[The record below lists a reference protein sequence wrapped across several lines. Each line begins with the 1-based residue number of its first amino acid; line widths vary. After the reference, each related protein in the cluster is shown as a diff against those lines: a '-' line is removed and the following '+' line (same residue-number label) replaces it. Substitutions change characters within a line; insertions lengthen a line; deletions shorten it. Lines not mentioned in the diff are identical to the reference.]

1 LFLGGR
7 HLAMNKNLSWILLVS
22 VTSLVA
28 CQNVSDRP
36 VAEKSPLAVSP
47 ALSTP
52 PLDLTPLAS
61 PTPTPSPT
69 FNPPEIPLPRSGK
82 VTRLVKKRAI
92 APLAIETTAGTN
104 YFLKLVD
111 NSSQA
116 TVMTVFVRGGT
127 TAQVKVP
134 LGTYQIRYATGNK
147 WYGAKH
153 LFGPETTY
161 NRAEDIFNF
170 RRQGNR
176 VLGYTLKLYKVV
188 DGNLQTTPIDPGQF

>member
-1 LFLGGR
+1 
-7 HLAMNKNLSWILLVS
+7 MKKYLSPILLVS

-36 VAEKSPLAVSP
+36 VVEKPTLAVSP

-52 PLDLTPLAS
+52 PPDLTALTS

-69 FNPPEIPLPRSGK
+69 FSQPEIPLPKSGK
-82 VTRLVKKRAI
+82 VTRVTKKRAI
-92 APLAIETTAGTN
+92 APLAIDTTAGTN

-111 NSSQA
+111 SASQA

-127 TAQVKVP
+127 TTRVKVP
-134 LGTYQIRYATGNK
+134 LGTYQIRYATGDK
-147 WYGAKH
+147 WYGTKY
-153 LFGPETTY
+153 LFGPDTTY
-161 NRAEDIFNF
+161 NKAEEIFKF
-170 RRQGNR
+170 RKEGNR